1 MAKITAADVG
11 KLRRMTGSGMM
22 DCKKALQESDGD
34 FDKAIENLR
43 KKGQKVA
50 NKRAD
55 REATEGC
62 IISKSNENN
71 KLGVIVALN
80 CETDFVAKND
90 EFVQFTHKIAD
101 VALANKA
108 ANLDELKEM
117 ELEDGRSIKDS
128 VTDMTGKIGEKIDLS
143 RYEFIEAESVAA
155 YIHPGNKISALVGLN
170 LNDFEEIGRE
180 IAMQIAAM
188 SPVAVRPEEV
198 PQSVIDSEIEI
209 GKDQARQEGKP
220 EEMLEKIAKGKL
232 NKFYKESTLL
242 NQSFVRD
249 TKITVD
255 QYLKSK
261 DKDLTV
267 NKFYRFALGE

>member
-11 KLRRMTGSGMM
+11 KLRQMTGSGMM

-34 FDKAIENLR
+34 FDKAIEYLR

-55 REATEGC
+55 KEATEGC
-62 IISKSNENN
+62 IISKTNDDNTF
-71 KLGVIVALN
+71 GVIVALN
-80 CETDFVAKND
+80 CETDFVAKNQD
-90 EFVQFTHKIAD
+90 FVDFTHSIAD
-101 VALANKA
+101 LAIKNKA
-108 ANLDELKEM
+108 ANLDELNALKM
-117 ELEDGRSIKDS
+117 ENGRTVQDN

-143 RYEFIEAESVAA
+143 KYELIENESVAA
-155 YIHPGNKISALVGLN
+155 YIHPGNKISTLVGLN
-170 LNDFEEIGRE
+170 KDGYEETGRE

-188 SPVAVRPEEV
+188 APVAVRPEEV
-198 PQSVIDSEIEI
+198 PQKVIDTEIEI